1 MRTESTGRK
10 RGLITIR
17 CVKSMVCFMLKL
29 LLGDPNARKL
39 KRYQPLVSDIN
50 LLEEDI
56 APLTDVELRSRT
68 LSFKAQLEAV
78 TTPAKQRQLLDDLLP
93 EAFAVVREAGKRV
106 LGMRHFDVQLI
117 GGMVLH
123 DGQIAEMKTGEG
135 KTLVATLPAYLNALS
150 GKGVHVVTVN
160 DYLARRDAEWMGQ
173 VHRFLGLSVGLIQQD
188 MSPAE
193 RRRNYA
199 CDVTY
204 ATNSELGFDY
214 LRDNM
219 ATDISEVV
227 QREFNFCV
235 IDEVDSILVDEART
249 PLIISGQVERPQEKY
264 QRAAELASK
273 LERSAEMGKDG
284 IDPEGDYEVDEKQRS
299 VILTD
304 EGYAKAEQLLGV
316 TDLFSA
322 ADPWAHFVTNA
333 LKAKELFLKDV
344 NYILRNSEV
353 VIVDES
359 TGRVMPGRRWSD
371 GLHQAVEAKEEL
383 AIQPETQTL
392 ASITYQNFFLLYPRL
407 AGMTGTAKTEEVE
420 FEKTYKLEVAVVP
433 TNRTRTRRDLVDQ
446 VFKNESGK
454 WRAVALE
461 TAEYYKAGRPV
472 LVGTTS
478 VEKSELL
485 SALLQEQSI
494 PHNLLNAKPE
504 NVEREA
510 EIIAQA
516 GRAGAVTIATN
527 MAGRGTD
534 IILGGNSDY
543 MARLKVRELL
553 LPRLVRPEEGHRPPV
568 PLQREASAG
577 FAAATVNPAKP
588 LSEARAIGRLFPCEL
603 SSDTDQALAD
613 LAQQLVKLWGDRSL
627 SVLDL
632 EDRITSA
639 AEKAPTDDQ
648 GIMKLRQVIAAI
660 RSDYDAVIGSEQA
673 QVREFGGL
681 HVIGTERH
689 ESRRVDNQLR
699 GRAGRQGDPGST
711 RFFLSLEDNLLRIF
725 GGERVAN
732 LMNAFRV
739 EEDMPIESGMLTR
752 SLEGA
757 QKKVETYYYDIRK
770 QVFEYDEVMNNQR
783 RAVYAERRRVLEGRD
798 LKKQVLGYGERTMD
812 DIVEAYVNPE
822 LPPEEWDLNR
832 LTNKVKEF
840 VYILQELQP
849 EQLQGLNIDELKA
862 FLHEQLRIAYDL
874 KEVEIEEMRDG
885 LMREA
890 ERFFILQQIDT
901 LWREHLQSMDA
912 LRESVGLRGYGQKD
926 PLIEYKNEG
935 YDMFLEM
942 MTQMRRN
949 VIYSMFMFQPQS
961 PSSGD
966 EVTA

>member
-1 MRTESTGRK
+1 
-10 RGLITIR
+10 
-17 CVKSMVCFMLKL
+17 MLKL

-39 KRYQPLVSDIN
+39 KRYQPLVSDIT
-50 LLEEDI
+50 LLEEEI
-56 APLTDVELRSRT
+56 APLSDEDLRGRT
-68 LSFKAQLEAV
+68 AAFQERLANAGTLE
-78 TTPAKQRQLLDDLLP
+78 TQRPILDEILP

-123 DGQIAEMKTGEG
+123 EGQIAEMKTGEG
-135 KTLVATLPAYLNALS
+135 KTLVATLPSYLNALT
-150 GKGVHVVTVN
+150 GRGVHVVTVN

-188 MSPAE
+188 MRPEE

-199 CDVTY
+199 CDITY

-219 ATDISEVV
+219 AADISEVV
-227 QREFNFCV
+227 QRQFQFCV
-235 IDEVDSILVDEART
+235 IDEVDSILIDEART
-249 PLIISGQVERPQEKY
+249 PLIISGQVERAQEKY
-264 QRAAELASK
+264 QQASQLVAS
-273 LERSAEMGKDG
+273 LERSPELGKDG

-299 VILTD
+299 CTLTD
-304 EGYAKAEQLLGV
+304 QGFAKAEQALAV
-316 TDLFSA
+316 EDLFNPQ
-322 ADPWAHFVTNA
+322 DPWAHYITNA
-333 LKAKELFLKDV
+333 LKAKELFVKDV
-344 NYILRNSEV
+344 NYIVRDGDA
-353 VIVDES
+353 VIVDEF

-371 GLHQAVEAKEEL
+371 GQHQAIEAKEEL
-383 AIQPETQTL
+383 QIQPETQTL

-420 FEKTYKLEVAVVP
+420 FEKTYKLQTTIVP
-433 TNRTRTRRDLVDQ
+433 TNRVRARQDWADQ
-446 VFKNESGK
+446 VYKTEVAK
-454 WRAVALE
+454 WRAVAGE
-461 TAEYYKAGRPV
+461 TADIHKQGRPV

-485 SALLQEQSI
+485 SSLLAEQDV

-504 NVEREA
+504 NVERES
-510 EIIAQA
+510 EIVAQA

-543 MARLKVRELL
+543 MARLKLREVLL
-553 LPRLVRPEEGHRPPV
+553 TRLVKPEDSPQLPV
-568 PLQREASAG
+568 LSARDGADGFSEQR
-577 FAAATVNPAKP
+577 AKAP
-588 LSEARAIGRLFPCEL
+588 TMRRLDSLYPCQLSDP
-603 SSDTDQALAD
+603 TDQL
-613 LAQQLVKLWGDRSL
+613 LAQLARDLVKAWGDRAL
-627 SVLDL
+627 TVIEL
-632 EDRITSA
+632 EESIATA
-639 AEKAPTDDQ
+639 AEKAPTDDPQ
-648 GIMKLRQVIAAI
+648 IQALREAIAAV
-660 RSDYDAVIGSEQA
+660 RAEYEAVVKQEERR
-673 QVREFGGL
+673 VREAGGL

-711 RFFLSLEDNLLRIF
+711 RFFLSLGDNLLRIF
-725 GGERVAN
+725 GGDRVAG

-783 RAVYAERRRVLEGRD
+783 RAVYSERRRVLDGRA
-798 LKKQVLGYGERTMD
+798 LKKQVIGYGERTMNE
-812 DIVEAYVNPE
+812 IVEAYVNPD
-822 LPPEEWDLNR
+822 LPPEEWDLDQ
-832 LTNKVKEF
+832 LVGKVKEF
-840 VYILQELQP
+840 IYLLEDLTPAQVN
-849 EQLQGLNIDELKA
+849 GLGMDELKA
-862 FLHEQLRIAYDL
+862 FLQEQLRNAYDL
-874 KEVEIEEMRDG
+874 KEGQIEQQRPG

-901 LWREHLQSMDA
+901 LWREHLQAMDA

-942 MTQMRRN
+942 MTNMRRN
-949 VIYSMFMFQPQS
+949 VIYSMFMFQPAAPSQS
-961 PSSGD
+961 K
-966 EVTA
+966 T

>member
-1 MRTESTGRK
+1 
-10 RGLITIR
+10 
-17 CVKSMVCFMLKL
+17 MLKL

-39 KRYQPLVSDIN
+39 KRYQPIVSDIN
-50 LLEEDI
+50 LLEEEI
-56 APLTDVELRSRT
+56 APLSDDELRAKTTAFQERLANAGT
-68 LSFKAQLEAV
+68 LEN
-78 TTPAKQRQLLDDLLP
+78 QRPILDEILP
-93 EAFAVVREAGKRV
+93 EAFAVVREAAKRV

-123 DGQIAEMKTGEG
+123 EGQIGEMKTGEG
-135 KTLVATLPAYLNALS
+135 KTLVATLPSYLNALT
-150 GKGVHVVTVN
+150 GRGVHVVTVN

-188 MSPAE
+188 MAPAE
-193 RRRNYA
+193 RRINYG
-199 CDVTY
+199 CDITY

-219 ATDISEVV
+219 AADINEVV
-227 QREFNFCV
+227 QRQFQYCV
-235 IDEVDSILVDEART
+235 IDEVDSILIDEART

-264 QRAAELASK
+264 QKAAEVASA
-273 LERSAEMGKDG
+273 LVRAAEMGKDG

-299 VILTD
+299 CTLTD
-304 EGYAKAEQLLGV
+304 EGFAKAEQMIGV
-316 TDLFSA
+316 SDLYDPQ
-322 ADPWAHFVTNA
+322 DPWAHYITNA
-333 LKAKELFLKDV
+333 LKAKDLFTRDV
-344 NYILRNSEV
+344 NYIVRNDEA
-353 VIVDES
+353 VIVDEF

-371 GLHQAVEAKEEL
+371 GQHQAIEAKEEL
-383 AIQPETQTL
+383 PIQPETQTL

-407 AGMTGTAKTEEVE
+407 AGMTGTAKTEETE
-420 FEKTYKLEVAVVP
+420 FEKTYKLETTIVP
-433 TNRTRTRRDLVDQ
+433 TNRVRARQDWVDQ
-446 VFKNESGK
+446 VYKTEEAK
-454 WRAVALE
+454 WRAVAQE
-461 TAEYYKAGRPV
+461 TAEVHQQGRPV

-485 SALLQEQSI
+485 SSLLAEQNI

-510 EIIAQA
+510 EIVAQA
-516 GRAGAVTIATN
+516 GRSGAVTIATN

-543 MARLKVRELL
+543 MARLKLREVL

-568 PLQREASAG
+568 PLQRNTDAADGFGAKAAPASGPHGSA
-577 FAAATVNPAKP
+577 P
-588 LSEARAIGRLFPCEL
+588 SEAKAIGSLYPCQL
-603 SSDTDQALAD
+603 TDATDQALVE
-613 LAQQLVKLWGDRSL
+613 LARDLVKAWGDRVL
-627 SVLDL
+627 SVIEL
-632 EDRITSA
+632 EDRIATA
-639 AEKAPTDDQ
+639 AEKAPTDDAQ
-648 GIMKLRQVIAAI
+648 IAALRVAI
-660 RSDYDAVIGSEQA
+660 AMVKAEYDEVVEKEEGR
-673 QVREFGGL
+673 VRESGGL

-711 RFFLSLEDNLLRIF
+711 RFFLSLGDNLLRIF
-725 GGERVAN
+725 GGERVAG

-783 RAVYAERRRVLEGRD
+783 KAVYSERRRVLDGRE
-798 LKKQVLGYGERTMD
+798 LKKQVVGYGERTMNE
-812 DIVEAYVNPE
+812 IVEAYVNPD
-822 LPPEEWDLNR
+822 LPPEEWDVSQLVS
-832 LTNKVKEF
+832 KVQEF
-840 VYILQELQP
+840 VYLLEDLKAD
-849 EQLQGLNIDELKA
+849 QLQGLSMDELKA
-862 FLHEQLRIAYDL
+862 FLQEQLRNAYDL
-874 KEVEIEEMRDG
+874 KEGQIEQQRPG

-901 LWREHLQSMDA
+901 LWREHLQAMDA

-935 YDMFLEM
+935 YDMFLDM
-942 MTQMRRN
+942 MTNMRRN
-949 VIYSMFMFQPQS
+949 VIYSMFMFQPAP
-961 PSSGD
+961 PSGQ
-966 EVTA
+966 TATA

>member
-1 MRTESTGRK
+1 
-10 RGLITIR
+10 
-17 CVKSMVCFMLKL
+17 MLKL

-39 KRYQPLVSDIN
+39 KRYSPIVSDIN

-56 APLTDVELRSRT
+56 SPLSDDELRSRT
-68 LSFKAQLEAV
+68 SDLR
-78 TTPAKQRQLLDDLLP
+78 QRLFNAGDLHNQIPILDELLP
-93 EAFAVVREAGKRV
+93 EAFSIVREASKRV

-123 DGQIAEMKTGEG
+123 EGQIAEMKTGEG
-135 KTLVATLPAYLNALS
+135 KTLVATLPSYLNALT
-150 GKGVHVVTVN
+150 GRGVHVVTVN

-188 MSPAE
+188 MRPEE

-199 CDVTY
+199 CDITY

-219 ATDISEVV
+219 AADISEVV
-227 QREFNFCV
+227 QREFQFCV
-235 IDEVDSILVDEART
+235 IDEVDSILIDEART
-249 PLIISGQVERPQEKY
+249 PLIISGQVEREQEKY
-264 QRAAELASK
+264 QQAAQLAAS

-299 VILTD
+299 CTLTD
-304 EGYAKAEQLLGV
+304 EGFAKAEQTLGV
-316 TDLFSA
+316 QDLFDPQ
-322 ADPWAHFVTNA
+322 DPWAHYITNA
-333 LKAKELFLKDV
+333 LKAKELFVKDV
-344 NYILRNSEV
+344 NYIVRDDEA
-353 VIVDES
+353 VIVDEF

-371 GLHQAVEAKEEL
+371 GQHQAIEAKESL
-383 AIQPETQTL
+383 QIQPETQTL

-420 FEKTYKLEVAVVP
+420 FEKTYKLQTTIVP
-433 TNRTRTRRDLVDQ
+433 TNRIRARQDWADQ
-446 VFKNESGK
+446 VYKTEVAK
-454 WRAVALE
+454 WRAVANE
-461 TAEYYKAGRPV
+461 TADIHKKARPV

-485 SALLQEQSI
+485 SSLLTEQDI

-504 NVEREA
+504 NVERES
-510 EIIAQA
+510 EIVAQA

-543 MARLKVRELL
+543 MARLKLREVLL
-553 LPRLVRPEEGHRPPV
+553 SRLVKPEDGPLPSLPV
-568 PLQREASAG
+568 QDSATASGFSEASA
-577 FAAATVNPAKP
+577 TVAPRVSAS
-588 LSEARAIGRLFPCEL
+588 LYPCEL
-603 SSDTDQALAD
+603 SGPTDQL
-613 LAQQLVKLWGDRSL
+613 LAQLARDLVKAWGDRAL

-632 EDRITSA
+632 EERIATA
-639 AEKAPTDDQ
+639 AEKAPTDDAQ
-648 GIMKLRQVIAAI
+648 IQSLREAIAFV
-660 RSDYDAVIGSEQA
+660 RGEYDAVVKEEEA
-673 QVREFGGL
+673 RVRDAGGL

-711 RFFLSLEDNLLRIF
+711 RFFLSLGDNLLRIF
-725 GGERVAN
+725 GGERVAG

-783 RAVYAERRRVLEGRD
+783 RAVYSERRRVLDGRA
-798 LKKQVLGYGERTMD
+798 LKKQVIGYGERTMNE
-812 DIVEAYVNPE
+812 IVEAYVNPD
-822 LPPEEWDLNR
+822 LPPEEWDLDQ
-832 LTNKVKEF
+832 LVGKVKEF
-840 VYILQELQP
+840 IYLLEDLTPAQVN
-849 EQLQGLNIDELKA
+849 GLGMDELKA
-862 FLHEQLRIAYDL
+862 FLQEQLRNAYDL
-874 KEVEIEEMRDG
+874 KEGQIDQQRPG

-901 LWREHLQSMDA
+901 LWREHLQAMDA

-942 MTQMRRN
+942 MTNMRRN
-949 VIYSMFMFQPQS
+949 VIYSMFMFQPAAPQNQN
-961 PSSGD
+961 
-966 EVTA
+966 

>member
-1 MRTESTGRK
+1 
-10 RGLITIR
+10 
-17 CVKSMVCFMLKL
+17 
-29 LLGDPNARKL
+29 
-39 KRYQPLVSDIN
+39 
-50 LLEEDI
+50 
-56 APLTDVELRSRT
+56 
-68 LSFKAQLEAV
+68 
-78 TTPAKQRQLLDDLLP
+78 
-93 EAFAVVREAGKRV
+93 
-106 LGMRHFDVQLI
+106 LI

-123 DGQIAEMKTGEG
+123 AGQIAEMKPGEG
-135 KTLVATLPAYLNALS
+135 KTLVATLPAYLNALT
-150 GKGVHVVTVN
+150 GAGVHVVTVN

-188 MSPAE
+188 MPPFE
-193 RRRNYA
+193 RRRNYG
-199 CDVTY
+199 CDITY

-219 ATDISEVV
+219 ANDIEEVV
-227 QREFNFCV
+227 QRSFNYCI

-249 PLIISGQVERPQEKY
+249 PLIISGQIERPQEKY
-264 QRAAELASK
+264 RRAADI
-273 LERSAEMGKDG
+273 AEQLLRAEGTSKDG
-284 IDPEGDYEVDEKQRS
+284 IDPEGDYEVDEKQRN
-299 VILTD
+299 VTLTD
-304 EGYAKAEQLLGV
+304 EGYAKAEELLGV
-316 TDLFSA
+316 EDLFDP
-322 ADPWAHFVTNA
+322 ADPWAHYITNA
-333 LKAKELFLKDV
+333 LKAKSLFIKDV
-344 NYILRNSEV
+344 NYIVRGEDA
-353 VIVDES
+353 VIVDEF

-371 GLHQAVEAKEEL
+371 GQHQAIEAKETL
-383 AIQPETQTL
+383 PIQPETQTL

-420 FEKTYKLEVAVVP
+420 FEKTYKLEVTVVP
-433 TNRTRTRRDLVDQ
+433 TNRLRSRHDLVDQ
-446 VFKNESGK
+446 VYKNEAAK
-454 WRAVALE
+454 WRAVAAE
-461 TAEYYKAGRPV
+461 TAGVHRADRPV

-485 SALLQEQSI
+485 SALLAEQGV

-543 MARLKVRELL
+543 MARLKLREVL
-553 LPRLVRPEEGHRPPV
+553 LPRLVRPEEDHLPTV
-568 PLQREASAG
+568 PLPREAGGGG
-577 FAAATVNPAKP
+577 FGGSPSGPVHAP
-588 LSEARAIGRLFPCEL
+588 SEARAIGALYPCALTDATEQSLVEL
-603 SSDTDQALAD
+603 ARE
-613 LAQQLVKLWGDRSL
+613 LVKAWGDRAL
-627 SVLDL
+627 SVLEL
-632 EDRITSA
+632 EDRIAQA
-639 AEKAPTDDQ
+639 AEKAPTDDAQ
-648 GIMKLRQVIAAI
+648 IQSLRQLITRVRAE
-660 RSDYDAVIGSEQA
+660 YDGVVQEEEERVRQA
-673 QVREFGGL
+673 GGL

-725 GGERVAN
+725 GGERVAG

-783 RAVYAERRRVLEGRD
+783 RAVYAERRRVLEGRE
-798 LKKQVLGYGERTMD
+798 LKLQVIGYGERTMD
-812 DIVEAYVNPE
+812 DVVEAYVNPD
-822 LPPEEWDLNR
+822 LPSEEWDLAR
-832 LTNKVKEF
+832 LVSKVQEF
-840 VYILQELQP
+840 VYLLADLTP
-849 EQLQGLNIDELKA
+849 DQLQGLSMEELKA
-862 FLHEQLRIAYDL
+862 FLREQLRNAYDL
-874 KEVEIEEMRDG
+874 KESQVDQSRPN

-901 LWREHLQSMDA
+901 LWREHLQAMDA

-935 YDMFLEM
+935 YDMFLDM
-942 MTQMRRN
+942 MTSMRRN
-949 VIYSMFMFQPQS
+949 VIYSMFMFQPRLENS
-961 PSSGD
+961 PAVATG
-966 EVTA
+966 

>member
-1 MRTESTGRK
+1 
-10 RGLITIR
+10 
-17 CVKSMVCFMLKL
+17 MLKL

-39 KRYQPLVSDIN
+39 KRYQPLVSDIT
-50 LLEEDI
+50 LLEEEI
-56 APLTDVELRSRT
+56 APLSDEDLRGRT
-68 LSFKAQLEAV
+68 AAFQERLANAGTLEN
-78 TTPAKQRQLLDDLLP
+78 QRPILDEILP
-93 EAFAVVREAGKRV
+93 DAFAVVREAGKRV

-123 DGQIAEMKTGEG
+123 EGQIAEMKTGEG
-135 KTLVATLPAYLNALS
+135 KTLVATLPSYLNALT
-150 GKGVHVVTVN
+150 GRGVHVVTVN

-188 MSPAE
+188 MRPEE

-199 CDVTY
+199 CDITY

-219 ATDISEVV
+219 AADISEVV
-227 QREFNFCV
+227 QRQFQFCV
-235 IDEVDSILVDEART
+235 IDEVDSILIDEART
-249 PLIISGQVERPQEKY
+249 PLIISGQVERAQEKY
-264 QRAAELASK
+264 QQASQLVAS
-273 LERSAEMGKDG
+273 LERSPELGKDG

-299 VILTD
+299 CTLTD
-304 EGYAKAEQLLGV
+304 QGFAKAEQALAV
-316 TDLFSA
+316 EDLFNPQ
-322 ADPWAHFVTNA
+322 DPWAHYITNA
-333 LKAKELFLKDV
+333 LKAKELFVKDV
-344 NYILRNSEV
+344 NYIVRDGDA
-353 VIVDES
+353 VIVDEF

-371 GLHQAVEAKEEL
+371 GQHQAIEAKEEL
-383 AIQPETQTL
+383 QIQPETQTL

-420 FEKTYKLEVAVVP
+420 FEKTYKLQTTIVP
-433 TNRTRTRRDLVDQ
+433 TNRVRARQDWADQ
-446 VFKNESGK
+446 VYKTEVAK
-454 WRAVALE
+454 WRAVAGE
-461 TAEYYKAGRPV
+461 TADIHKQGRPV

-485 SALLQEQSI
+485 SSLLAEQDV

-504 NVEREA
+504 NVERES
-510 EIIAQA
+510 EIVAQA

-543 MARLKVRELL
+543 MARLKLREVLL
-553 LPRLVRPEEGHRPPV
+553 TRLVKPEDSPQLPV
-568 PLQREASAG
+568 LPARDGADG
-577 FAAATVNPAKP
+577 FSEQPAKAP
-588 LSEARAIGRLFPCEL
+588 TVRRLDSLYPCQLSDP
-603 SSDTDQALAD
+603 TDQL
-613 LAQQLVKLWGDRSL
+613 LAQLARDLVKAWGDRAL

-632 EDRITSA
+632 EERIATA
-639 AEKAPTDDQ
+639 AEKAPTEDAEIQ
-648 GIMKLRQVIAAI
+648 SLREAIAFV
-660 RSDYDAVIGSEQA
+660 RGEYDAVVKEEEA
-673 QVREFGGL
+673 RVRDAGGL

-711 RFFLSLEDNLLRIF
+711 RFFLSLGDNLLRIF
-725 GGERVAN
+725 GGERVAG

-783 RAVYAERRRVLEGRD
+783 RAVYSERRRVLDGRA
-798 LKKQVLGYGERTMD
+798 LKKQVIGYGERTMNE
-812 DIVEAYVNPE
+812 IVEAYVNPD
-822 LPPEEWDLNR
+822 LPPEEWDLDQ
-832 LTNKVKEF
+832 LVGKVKEF
-840 VYILQELQP
+840 IYLLEDLTPAQVN
-849 EQLQGLNIDELKA
+849 GLGMDELKA
-862 FLHEQLRIAYDL
+862 FLQEQLRNAYDL
-874 KEVEIEEMRDG
+874 KEGQIEQQRPG

-901 LWREHLQSMDA
+901 LWREHLQAMDA

-942 MTQMRRN
+942 MTNMRRN
-949 VIYSMFMFQPQS
+949 VIYSMFMFQPAAPSQS
-961 PSSGD
+961 K
-966 EVTA
+966 T

>member
-1 MRTESTGRK
+1 
-10 RGLITIR
+10 
-17 CVKSMVCFMLKL
+17 MLKL

-39 KRYQPLVSDIN
+39 KRHQPVVSDVN
-50 LLEEDI
+50 LLEEEI
-56 APLTDVELRSRT
+56 APLSDDELRGLTAEFRQKLASHQEDCRSRGLSTEAT
-68 LSFKAQLEAV
+68 LERERK
-78 TTPAKQRQLLDDLLP
+78 LLDELLP
-93 EAFAVVREAGKRV
+93 QAFAVVREAGKRV

-135 KTLVATLPAYLNALS
+135 KTLVATLPSYLNALT
-150 GKGVHVVTVN
+150 GRGVHVVTVN

-173 VHRFLGLSVGLIQQD
+173 IHRFLGLSVGLIQQD
-188 MSPAE
+188 MTPYE
-193 RRRNYA
+193 RRDNYA
-199 CDVTY
+199 CDITY

-219 ATDISEVV
+219 ATDIAEVV
-227 QREFNFCV
+227 QRDFHYCV
-235 IDEVDSILVDEART
+235 IDEVDSILIDEART

-264 QRAAELASK
+264 HKAAEVAARLVRAAEL
-273 LERSAEMGKDG
+273 GKDG

-299 VILTD
+299 CTLTD
-304 EGYAKAEQLLGV
+304 EGFAKAEQMLGV
-316 TDLFSA
+316 SDLFDP
-322 ADPWAHFVTNA
+322 ADPWAHYINNA
-333 LKAKELFLKDV
+333 LKAKELFIKDV
-344 NYILRNSEV
+344 NYIVRGSDA
-353 VIVDES
+353 VIVDEF

-371 GLHQAVEAKEEL
+371 GQHQAIEAKEAL
-383 AIQPETQTL
+383 PIQPETQTL

-420 FEKTYKLEVAVVP
+420 FEKTYKLEVTVVP
-433 TNRTRTRRDLVDQ
+433 TNRPRSRADWTDQ
-446 VFKNESGK
+446 VYKTEPAK

-461 TAEYYKAGRPV
+461 IAEVNTSGRPV

-485 SALLQEQSI
+485 SALLAEQQI

-510 EIIAQA
+510 EIVAQA

-543 MARLKVRELL
+543 MARLKLREVL
-553 LPRLVRPEEGHRPPV
+553 LPVLVRPEEGHRPPV
-568 PLQREASAG
+568 PLQRSAEASG
-577 FAAATVNPAKP
+577 FGGGKGGKGAAPNGSAP
-588 LSEARAIGRLFPCEL
+588 SEAKAIGALYPCEL
-603 SSDTDQALAD
+603 PEEQELALVT
-613 LAQQLVKLWGDRSL
+613 LSRELVKAWGDRAL
-627 SVLDL
+627 TVLEL
-632 EDRITSA
+632 EDRIAQA
-639 AEKAPTDDQ
+639 AEKAPTDDPQ
-648 GIMKLRQVIAAI
+648 IQQLRERITAVKAT
-660 RSDYDAVIGSEQA
+660 YDAVVKQEEA
-673 QVREFGGL
+673 KVREAGGL

-725 GGERVAN
+725 GGDRVAG

-783 RAVYAERRRVLEGRD
+783 KAVYAERRRVLEGRE
-798 LKKQVLGYGERTMD
+798 LKQQVIGYGERTID
-812 DIVEAYVNPE
+812 DIVEAYVNPD
-822 LPPEEWDLNR
+822 LPPEEWDLSR
-832 LTNKVKEF
+832 LVAKVKEF
-840 VYILQELQP
+840 IYLLEDLEP
-849 EQLQGLNIDELKA
+849 DQLKGLGTEELKA
-862 FLHEQLRIAYDL
+862 FLQEQMRNAYDI
-874 KEVEIEEMRDG
+874 KEGQIEAQRPG

-901 LWREHLQSMDA
+901 LWREHLQAMDA

-949 VIYSMFMFQPQS
+949 VIYSMFMFQPAPAPQ
-961 PSSGD
+961 GAT
-966 EVTA
+966 V

>member
-1 MRTESTGRK
+1 
-10 RGLITIR
+10 
-17 CVKSMVCFMLKL
+17 MLKL

-39 KRYQPLVSDIN
+39 KRYQPIVSDIN
-50 LLEEDI
+50 LLEEEVS
-56 APLTDVELRSRT
+56 PLSDDELRSLTAEFRQK
-68 LSFKAQLEAV
+68 LENARASGGSAEAQLARE
-78 TTPAKQRQLLDDLLP
+78 RQLLDELLP
-93 EAFAVVREAGKRV
+93 QAFAVVREAGRRV

-135 KTLVATLPAYLNALS
+135 KTLVATLPAYLNALT

-173 VHRFLGLSVGLIQQD
+173 IHRFLGLSVGLIQQD
-188 MSPAE
+188 MDPAS
-193 RRRNYA
+193 RRRNYG
-199 CDVTY
+199 CDITY

-219 ATDISEVV
+219 AADISEVV
-227 QREFNFCV
+227 QRPFQYCV
-235 IDEVDSILVDEART
+235 IDEVDSILIDEART

-264 QRAAELASK
+264 QRAADLAAT
-273 LERSAEMGKDG
+273 LERAAELGKDG

-299 VILTD
+299 CTLTD
-304 EGYAKAEQLLGV
+304 EGFARAEQMLGV
-316 TDLFSA
+316 GDLFDPQ
-322 ADPWAHFVTNA
+322 DPWAHYITNA
-333 LKAKELFLKDV
+333 LKAKELFIRDV
-344 NYILRNSEV
+344 NYIVRGDEV
-353 VIVDES
+353 VIVDEF

-371 GLHQAVEAKEEL
+371 GQHQAIEAKEGL
-383 AIQPETQTL
+383 PIQPETQTL

-420 FEKTYKLEVAVVP
+420 FEKTYKLEVTIVP
-433 TNRTRTRRDLVDQ
+433 TNRRSQRGDWTDQ
-446 VFKNESGK
+446 VYKSETAK
-454 WRAVALE
+454 WQAVAME
-461 TAEYYKAGRPV
+461 TGAIHGQGRPV

-485 SALLQEQSI
+485 STLLGEQSI

-510 EIIAQA
+510 EIVAQA

-534 IILGGNSDY
+534 IILGGNADY
-543 MARLKVRELL
+543 MARLKLREVL

-568 PLQREASAG
+568 PPQRSADGGGG
-577 FAAATVNPAKP
+577 FGATPGKGAAAPTSRATGSLYPCS
-588 LSEARAIGRLFPCEL
+588 LSADTESEL
-603 SSDTDQALAD
+603 AALAR
-613 LAQQLVKLWGDRSL
+613 QLVQAWGDRAL
-627 SVLDL
+627 TLLEL
-632 EDRITSA
+632 EDRIA
-639 AEKAPTDDQ
+639 QAGEKAPTEDAQ
-648 GIMKLRQVIAAI
+648 IQQLRACILRVRGEYEQVT
-660 RSDYDAVIGSEQA
+660 EQEE
-673 QVREFGGL
+673 QRVREAGGL

-699 GRAGRQGDPGST
+699 GRAGRQGDPGTT

-725 GGERVAN
+725 GGDRVAG

-783 RAVYAERRRVLEGRD
+783 KAVYAERRRVLEGRE
-798 LKKQVLGYGERTMD
+798 LKAQVIGYGERTID
-812 DIVEAYVNPE
+812 DIVEAYVNPD
-822 LPPEEWDLNR
+822 LPPEEWDLDR
-832 LTNKVKEF
+832 LVGKVKEF
-840 VYILQELQP
+840 VYLLEDLKP
-849 EQLQGLNIDELKA
+849 DDVRGLSMEELKA
-862 FLHEQLRIAYDL
+862 FLQEQMRNAYDL
-874 KEVEIEEMRDG
+874 KEGQVEQQRPG

-901 LWREHLQSMDA
+901 LWREHLQAMDA

-949 VIYSMFMFQPQS
+949 VIYSMFMFQPQV
-961 PSSGD
+961 PQG
-966 EVTA
+966 AALA

>member
-1 MRTESTGRK
+1 
-10 RGLITIR
+10 
-17 CVKSMVCFMLKL
+17 MLKL

-39 KRYQPLVSDIN
+39 KRYQPIVSDIN
-50 LLEEDI
+50 LLEEEI
-56 APLTDVELRSRT
+56 APLSDDELRGLTGEFRQ
-68 LSFKAQLEAV
+68 KLEQVAGNA
-78 TTPAKQRQLLDDLLP
+78 AKERALLDELLP
-93 EAFAVVREAGKRV
+93 QAFAVVREAGKRV

-135 KTLVATLPAYLNALS
+135 KTLVATLPAYLNALT
-150 GKGVHVVTVN
+150 GRGVHVVTVN

-173 VHRFLGLSVGLIQQD
+173 VHRFLGLSVGLIQQE
-188 MSPAE
+188 MAPAA
-193 RRRNYA
+193 RRANYA
-199 CDVTY
+199 CDITY

-219 ATDISEVV
+219 ASDIAEVV
-227 QREFNFCV
+227 QRQPNYCV
-235 IDEVDSILVDEART
+235 IDEVDSILIDEART
-249 PLIISGQVERPQEKY
+249 PLIISGQIERPQEKY
-264 QRAAELASK
+264 RRAAEVAEL
-273 LERSAEMGKDG
+273 LERSAELGKDG
-284 IDPEGDYEVDEKQRS
+284 IDPEGDYEVDEKQRN
-299 VILTD
+299 VTLTD
-304 EGYAKAEQLLGV
+304 EGYAKAEQQLGV
-316 TDLFSA
+316 SDLFNPE
-322 ADPWAHFVTNA
+322 DPWAHFIGNA
-333 LKAKELFLKDV
+333 LKAKEMFARDV
-344 NYILRNSEV
+344 NYIVRNGDA
-353 VIVDES
+353 VIVDEF

-371 GLHQAVEAKEEL
+371 GLHQAIEAKEQLE
-383 AIQPETQTL
+383 IQPETQTL

-420 FEKTYKLEVAVVP
+420 FEKTYKLEVAIVP
-433 TNRTRTRRDLVDQ
+433 TNRVRSRSDWTDQ
-446 VFKNESGK
+446 VYKTETAK

-461 TAEYYKAGRPV
+461 TAEVHKGGRPV

-485 SALLQEQSI
+485 SALLAEQDI

-510 EIIAQA
+510 EIVAQA

-543 MARLKVRELL
+543 MARLKLREVL
-553 LPRLVRPEEGHRPPV
+553 LPKLVRPENEHRPIPSAKAA
-568 PLQREASAG
+568 REARSLG
-577 FAAATVNPAKP
+577 SLYPCS
-588 LSEARAIGRLFPCEL
+588 LSETSEQEL
-603 SSDTDQALAD
+603 VTLAKS
-613 LAQQLVKLWGDRSL
+613 LVNAWGDRQL
-627 SVLDL
+627 TLLEL
-632 EDRITSA
+632 EDRIAQA
-639 AEKAPTDDQ
+639 AEKAPSEDPQ
-648 GIMKLRQVIAAI
+648 IQALRDCIAQVKAE
-660 RSDYDAVIGSEQA
+660 YDAVVKQDEQ
-673 QVREFGGL
+673 QVREAGGL

-725 GGERVAN
+725 GGDRVAG

-783 RAVYAERRRVLEGRD
+783 KAVYTERRRVLEGRE
-798 LKKQVLGYGERTMD
+798 LKAQVIGYGERTVE

-822 LPPEEWDLNR
+822 LPPEEWDLTR
-832 LTNKVKEF
+832 LVEKTKEF
-840 VYILQELQP
+840 IYILEDLTAD
-849 EQLQGLNIDELKA
+849 QLQGLGVEELKA
-862 FLHEQLRIAYDL
+862 FLQEQLRNAYDI
-874 KEVEIEEMRDG
+874 KEGQVEQQRPG

-890 ERFFILQQIDT
+890 ERYFILQQIDT
-901 LWREHLQSMDA
+901 LWREHLQAMDA

-949 VIYSMFMFQPQS
+949 VIYSMFMFQPAPAPQ
-961 PSSGD
+961 GA
-966 EVTA
+966 TA

>member
-1 MRTESTGRK
+1 
-10 RGLITIR
+10 
-17 CVKSMVCFMLKL
+17 MLKL

-39 KRYQPLVSDIN
+39 KRYQPLVSDIT
-50 LLEEDI
+50 LLEEEI
-56 APLTDVELRSRT
+56 APLSDEDLRGRT
-68 LSFKAQLEAV
+68 AAFQERLANAGTLEN
-78 TTPAKQRQLLDDLLP
+78 QRPILDEILP
-93 EAFAVVREAGKRV
+93 DAFAVVREAGKRV

-123 DGQIAEMKTGEG
+123 EGQIAEMKTGEG
-135 KTLVATLPAYLNALS
+135 KTLVATLPSYLNALT
-150 GKGVHVVTVN
+150 GRGVHVVTVN

-188 MSPAE
+188 MRPEE

-199 CDVTY
+199 CDITY

-219 ATDISEVV
+219 AADISEVV
-227 QREFNFCV
+227 QRQFQFCV
-235 IDEVDSILVDEART
+235 IDEVDSILIDEART
-249 PLIISGQVERPQEKY
+249 PLIISGQVERAQEKY
-264 QRAAELASK
+264 QQASQLVAS
-273 LERSAEMGKDG
+273 LERSPELGKDG

-299 VILTD
+299 CTLTD
-304 EGYAKAEQLLGV
+304 QGFAKAEQALAV
-316 TDLFSA
+316 EDLFNPQ
-322 ADPWAHFVTNA
+322 DPWAHYITNA
-333 LKAKELFLKDV
+333 LKAKELFVKDV
-344 NYILRNSEV
+344 NYIVRDGDA
-353 VIVDES
+353 VIVDEF

-371 GLHQAVEAKEEL
+371 GQHQAIEAKEEL
-383 AIQPETQTL
+383 QIQPETQTL

-420 FEKTYKLEVAVVP
+420 FEKTYKLQTTIVP
-433 TNRTRTRRDLVDQ
+433 TNRVRARQDWADQ
-446 VFKNESGK
+446 VYKTEVAK
-454 WRAVALE
+454 WRAVAGE
-461 TAEYYKAGRPV
+461 TADIHKQGRPV

-485 SALLQEQSI
+485 SSLLAEQDV

-504 NVEREA
+504 NVERES
-510 EIIAQA
+510 EIVAQA

-543 MARLKVRELL
+543 MARLKLREVLL
-553 LPRLVRPEEGHRPPV
+553 TRLVRPEDSPQLPV
-568 PLQREASAG
+568 LPARDGADG
-577 FAAATVNPAKP
+577 FSEQPAKAP
-588 LSEARAIGRLFPCEL
+588 TMRRLDSLYPCQLSDP
-603 SSDTDQALAD
+603 TDQL
-613 LAQQLVKLWGDRSL
+613 LAQLARDLVKAWGDRAL

-632 EDRITSA
+632 EERIATA
-639 AEKAPTDDQ
+639 AEKAPTEDAEIQ
-648 GIMKLRQVIAAI
+648 SLREAIAFV
-660 RSDYDAVIGSEQA
+660 RGEYDAVVKEEEA
-673 QVREFGGL
+673 RVRDAGGL

-711 RFFLSLEDNLLRIF
+711 RFFLSLGDNLLRIF
-725 GGERVAN
+725 GGERVAG

-783 RAVYAERRRVLEGRD
+783 RAVYSERRRVLDGRA
-798 LKKQVLGYGERTMD
+798 LKKQVIGYGERTMNE
-812 DIVEAYVNPE
+812 IVEAYVNPD
-822 LPPEEWDLNR
+822 LPPEEWDLDQ
-832 LTNKVKEF
+832 LVGKVKEF
-840 VYILQELQP
+840 IYLLEDLTPAQVN
-849 EQLQGLNIDELKA
+849 GLGMDELKA
-862 FLHEQLRIAYDL
+862 FLQEQLRNAYDL
-874 KEVEIEEMRDG
+874 KEGQIEQQRPG

-901 LWREHLQSMDA
+901 LWREHLQAMDA

-942 MTQMRRN
+942 MTNMRRN
-949 VIYSMFMFQPQS
+949 VIYSMFMFQPAAPSQS
-961 PSSGD
+961 K
-966 EVTA
+966 T

>member
-1 MRTESTGRK
+1 
-10 RGLITIR
+10 
-17 CVKSMVCFMLKL
+17 MLKL

-56 APLTDVELRSRT
+56 APLTDEELRSRT
-68 LSFKAQLEAV
+68 LSFKTQLEAV

-264 QRAAELASK
+264 QRAAELAFK
-273 LERSAEMGKDG
+273 LERSAEIGKDG

-322 ADPWAHFVTNA
+322 SDPWAHFVTNA

-344 NYILRNSEV
+344 NYILRDAEV

-461 TAEYYKAGRPV
+461 TAQYYKAGRPV

-613 LAQQLVKLWGDRSL
+613 VAQQLVKLWGDRSL

-639 AEKAPTDDQ
+639 AEKAPTDDE
-648 GIMKLRQVIAAI
+648 GIIKLRQVIAAI
-660 RSDYDAVIGSEQA
+660 RGDYDAVIGSEQA

-840 VYILQELQP
+840 VYILQDLQP

-874 KEVEIEEMRDG
+874 KEVEIEEMRNG

-926 PLIEYKNEG
+926 PLIEYKNE
-935 YDMFLEM
+935 
-942 MTQMRRN
+942 
-949 VIYSMFMFQPQS
+949 
-961 PSSGD
+961 
-966 EVTA
+966 

>member
-1 MRTESTGRK
+1 
-10 RGLITIR
+10 
-17 CVKSMVCFMLKL
+17 MLKL

-39 KRYQPLVSDIN
+39 KRYQPIVSDIN
-50 LLEEDI
+50 LLEEEI
-56 APLTDVELRSRT
+56 APLSDDELRGLTGEFRQ
-68 LSFKAQLEAV
+68 KLEQVAGNA
-78 TTPAKQRQLLDDLLP
+78 AKERALLDELLP
-93 EAFAVVREAGKRV
+93 QAFAVVREAGKRV

-135 KTLVATLPAYLNALS
+135 KTLVATLPAYLNALT
-150 GKGVHVVTVN
+150 GRGVHVVTVN

-173 VHRFLGLSVGLIQQD
+173 VHRFLGLSVGLIQQE
-188 MSPAE
+188 MTPAA
-193 RRRNYA
+193 RRANYA
-199 CDVTY
+199 CDITY

-219 ATDISEVV
+219 ASDIAEVV
-227 QREFNFCV
+227 QRQPNYCV
-235 IDEVDSILVDEART
+235 IDEVDSILIDEART
-249 PLIISGQVERPQEKY
+249 PLIISGQIERPQEKY
-264 QRAAELASK
+264 RRAAEVAEL
-273 LERSAEMGKDG
+273 LERSAELGKDG
-284 IDPEGDYEVDEKQRS
+284 IDPEGDYEVDEKQRN
-299 VILTD
+299 VTLTD
-304 EGYAKAEQLLGV
+304 EGYAKAEQQLGV
-316 TDLFSA
+316 SDLFNPE
-322 ADPWAHFVTNA
+322 DPWAHFIGNA
-333 LKAKELFLKDV
+333 LKAKEMFAKDV
-344 NYILRNSEV
+344 NYIVRNGDA
-353 VIVDES
+353 VIVDEF

-371 GLHQAVEAKEEL
+371 GLHQAIEAKEQLE
-383 AIQPETQTL
+383 IQPETQTL

-420 FEKTYKLEVAVVP
+420 FEKTYKLEVAIVP
-433 TNRTRTRRDLVDQ
+433 TNRVRSRSDWTDQ
-446 VFKNESGK
+446 VYKTETAK

-461 TAEYYKAGRPV
+461 TAEVHKGGRPV

-485 SALLQEQSI
+485 SALLAEQDI

-510 EIIAQA
+510 EIVAQA

-543 MARLKVRELL
+543 MARLKLREVL
-553 LPRLVRPEEGHRPPV
+553 LPKLVRPENEHRPIPSAKAA
-568 PLQREASAG
+568 REARSLG
-577 FAAATVNPAKP
+577 SLYPCS
-588 LSEARAIGRLFPCEL
+588 LSETA
-603 SSDTDQALAD
+603 DQDLVSLAKALVNA
-613 LAQQLVKLWGDRSL
+613 WGDRQL
-627 SVLDL
+627 TLLEL
-632 EDRITSA
+632 EDRIAQA
-639 AEKAPTDDQ
+639 AEKAPSEDPQ
-648 GIMKLRQVIAAI
+648 IQALRDCIAQVKAE
-660 RSDYDAVIGSEQA
+660 YDAVVKQDEQ
-673 QVREFGGL
+673 QVREAGGL

-725 GGERVAN
+725 GGDRVAG

-783 RAVYAERRRVLEGRD
+783 KAVYTERRRVLEGRE
-798 LKKQVLGYGERTMD
+798 LKAQVIGYGERTVE

-822 LPPEEWDLNR
+822 LPPEEWDLSR
-832 LTNKVKEF
+832 LVDKTKEF
-840 VYILQELQP
+840 IYILEDLTP
-849 EQLQGLNIDELKA
+849 DQLQGLGVEELKA
-862 FLHEQLRIAYDL
+862 FLQEQLRNAYDI
-874 KEVEIEEMRDG
+874 KEGQVEQQRPG

-890 ERFFILQQIDT
+890 ERYFILQQIDT
-901 LWREHLQSMDA
+901 LWREHLQAMDA

-949 VIYSMFMFQPQS
+949 VIYSMFMFQPAPAPQ
-961 PSSGD
+961 GA
-966 EVTA
+966 TA